1 MECQQ
6 FDELIQEMLDCR
18 QFRPLPDDATDHVRS
33 CTHCRSNYSFY
44 QQLGALTAS
53 PCSHRHGFDSLA
65 ETVEEVGIHEPVL
78 APVLRLQPARQPGGM
93 WRQHWLAVAAL
104 LCLSLVAWR
113 YWPGGGEIDPNTM
126 PLAVV
131 SESDPVNA
139 PLASG
144 LVSSDAHVLGDP
156 AANIE
161 LASKV
166 VAGVESKPPADP
178 LPTYPTPDD
187 FQKLTA
193 GWDESVVALDR
204 QWQQMAAGRVRAH
217 QIPGLQP
224 AVYPITG
231 AVEAFRKTMIVR
243 NQNGVAAGVR
253 W

>member
-18 QFRPLPDDATDHVRS
+18 QFRALPDDATAHVRS
-33 CTHCRSNYSFY
+33 CTHCRANYSFY
-44 QQLGALTAS
+44 QQLGALTSS
-53 PCSHRHGFDSLA
+53 PCSQNHIFVSLA
-65 ETVEEVGIHEPVL
+65 DTVEEVGIPDPVL
-78 APVLRLQPARQPGGM
+78 APVLRLQAARQPFGM
-93 WRQHWLAVAAL
+93 WRHWLAVAAL

-113 YWPGGGEIDPNTM
+113 FWPGGGEIDPNAA

-131 SESDPVNA
+131 SESDPA
-139 PLASG
+139 TSPLGSSLASSG
-144 LVSSDAHVLGDP
+144 SHVLGDP
-156 AANIE
+156 ATNIE
-161 LASKV
+161 LASNE
-166 VAGVESKPPADP
+166 VAGGESKTPAY
-178 LPTYPTPDD
+178 LLSTYPTPDD
-187 FQKLTA
+187 FQRITA
-193 GWDESVVALDR
+193 GLDESVVALDR

-231 AVEAFRKTMIVR
+231 AVEAFRKSMIVR